1 MKLQELMEVISGK
14 CLYTLS
20 ENDQAIRKYDF
31 VKKYSKT
38 ENWTKEVESAHTLT
52 SGDMTL
58 FIITLKEV

>member
-1 MKLQELMEVISGK
+1 MTLQELMEVISGK

-31 VKKYSKT
+31 VEKYSKT
-38 ENWTKEVESAHTLT
+38 ENWTKEVEGIHTFT
-52 SGDMTL
+52 SSDMTL

>member
-1 MKLQELMEVISGK
+1 MTLQELMEVISGK

-31 VKKYSKT
+31 VIKYSKT
-38 ENWTKEVESAHTLT
+38 ENWTKEVESIHTLT
-52 SGDMTL
+52 SSDMTL

>member
-1 MKLQELMEVISGK
+1 MTLQELMEVISGK

-31 VKKYSKT
+31 VIKYSKT
-38 ENWTKEVESAHTLT
+38 ENWTKEVESIHTLT